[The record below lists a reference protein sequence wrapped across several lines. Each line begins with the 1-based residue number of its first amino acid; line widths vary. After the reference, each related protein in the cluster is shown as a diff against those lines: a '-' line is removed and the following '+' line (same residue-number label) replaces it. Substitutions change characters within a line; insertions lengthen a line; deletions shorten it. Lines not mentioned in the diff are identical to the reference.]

1 MKRAVFFFAA
11 LLLCLY
17 AGGQDIQSDFRNPP
31 QSSRIRVWWH
41 WMNGN
46 ITKDGVKKDLEW
58 MDRAGIGGFQQF
70 DAGGNMMGG
79 SAAIV
84 EKVPYMTDAWKDA
97 FRYAIHIADSLGLE
111 AAIASAPGWSS
122 TGGPWVKPENA
133 MKKLT
138 WRTVEVTSDGK
149 KPVNLTL
156 PEVYNTIGKFQNV
169 NGGSNLEPWSR
180 NVAVVAIRVP
190 EGEKSMTELGAKVSS
205 SGGDFS
211 VEQLTDGDL
220 SNGVLLPPG
229 ENGRTSWIQ
238 YEFDS
243 PQTIKA
249 LSLVGGTVRGQWAS
263 EPPTF
268 NNELQCSNDG
278 VNWKTVCKI
287 ASGAVAQ
294 QTVTVPATTA
304 KYFRLV
310 FPAPQGGGNAM
321 GRSRGP
327 AGANIA
333 EFVLHNTV
341 KVNHAEE
348 KAGFAAP
355 HDLYLYDTPSTVAS
369 DAVQEV
375 VVLDNFMNGDVL
387 SWNAPAG
394 VWRIYRFGASLTGKQ
409 NHPAPPEA
417 TGLEV
422 DKLDKAAWMDYF
434 RNYMNMYKE
443 AAGGMVGQRGIQYIL
458 TDSYEAEEMTWTPTI
473 AAEFKAR
480 RGYDLTP
487 WMPALTGEV
496 IRSSEET
503 EKFLF
508 DWRQTIGELFA
519 ENYDRI
525 NEIVKEYGMKGRYTE
540 AHENG
545 RVFVGDG
552 MDLKMTATVPMSA
565 IWMPNAGGGSAI
577 PMAIADIK
585 ESSSTAHVYGSN
597 IAAAESFTSAGNG
610 TSGNAYSYHPGNIK
624 YTADLAMSYGLNRFV
639 IHESAHQ
646 PSDAHRP
653 GMGLMIFG
661 QWFNRHETWAEYAR
675 YWTDY
680 LARSCYMLQQ
690 GKYVADVLFF
700 YGEDTN
706 ITGIYGHE
714 LPEIP
719 AGYSFDFINPYGV
732 LNVLSVSGNDLV
744 TKSGMKYKVLVLGD
758 HCSTMSLEVLRKL
771 QSLVND
777 GAILVG
783 KAPEKAASLL
793 DDEAEFERI
802 VSDIWYSGRKNVHTG
817 LLSNVL
823 KGINVAP
830 DFTYVAPA
838 QLSYVHRHLDNGT
851 DIYWVR
857 NFSDD
862 NIVADLTLRSGEG
875 TPMLWDPETGKTS
888 GVECVN
894 EGGVNKVHLPMVAN
908 QAVFVV
914 FDGKSRPSYVA
925 PSYKT
930 TTLLTVSTPWTLHFS
945 EGVGAPESA
954 VFPALKSLT
963 ESDDPGVKYF
973 SGTAT
978 YTTKVNLTAKQLKGL
993 KDVAIDLGDVEN
1005 MADVYVNGQHV
1016 GFIWKAPFCLG
1027 GALSAFKPG
1036 ANTIEI
1042 KVTNTWPNRLIGD
1055 AQPDAEKKYTYSSGN
1070 FYRADA
1076 PLRPA
1081 GLLGPVKLLGLQ

>member
-1 MKRAVFFFAA
+1 MKRTIIIAAA
-11 LLLCLY
+11 LFLCLS
-17 AGGQDIQSDFRNPP
+17 AGAQDMKSDFQNPP

-46 ITKDGVKKDLEW
+46 ITKDGVRKDIEW
-58 MDRAGIGGFQQF
+58 MNRAGIGGFQQF

-79 SAAIV
+79 SATIV
-84 EKVPYMTDAWKDA
+84 EKLPYMTDGWKEA
-97 FRYAIHIADSLGLE
+97 FRYAIHIADSLNME
-111 AAIASAPGWSS
+111 VAIASAPGWSS

-138 WRTVEVTSDGK
+138 WRTLEVTSDGK
-149 KPVNLTL
+149 KPVSLTL

-169 NGGSNLEPWSR
+169 NGGSNLEPWST
-180 NVAVVAIRVP
+180 NVAVVAIRIP
-190 EGEKSMTELGAKVSS
+190 EGEKSMKALGTKVTSS
-205 SGGDFS
+205 AGEFS
-211 VEQLTDGDL
+211 VDQLTDGDL

-229 ENGRTSWIQ
+229 ENGASSWIQ

-278 VNWKTVCKI
+278 RTFRTVCKI

-294 QTVTVPATTA
+294 QTVTIPQTTA

-310 FPAPQGGGNAM
+310 VPAPQAAAGGRG
-321 GRSRGP
+321 GRGP
-327 AGANIA
+327 AGTNVA

-355 HDLYLYDTPSTVAS
+355 HDLYLYDTPATSSS
-369 DAVQEV
+369 DAVQDV
-375 VVLDNFMNGDVL
+375 VVLDSFMNGDAL

-394 VWRIYRFGASLTGKQ
+394 TWRIYRFGASLTGKQ

-487 WMPALTGEV
+487 WMPALTGE
-496 IRSSEET
+496 IIGSSEQT

-508 DWRQTIGELFA
+508 DWRLTIGELFS

-552 MDLKMTATVPMSA
+552 MDLKMTATVPMCA

-610 TSGNAYSYHPGNIK
+610 NTGNAYSHHPGNIK

-646 PSDAHRP
+646 PSDSHRP

-690 GKYVADVLFF
+690 GRYVADVLYF

-706 ITGIYGHE
+706 VTGIYGHE

-719 AGYSFDFINPYGV
+719 EGYAFDFINPYGV
-732 LNVLSVSGNDLV
+732 LNVLSVKDGDLV
-744 TKSGMKYKVLVLGD
+744 TKSGMKYKVMVLGD
-758 HCSTMSLEVLRKL
+758 HCSTMSLEVLKKL

-777 GAILVG
+777 GAVIVG
-783 KAPEKAASLL
+783 KAPVKAASLQ
-793 DDEAEFERI
+793 DDDSEFSRI
-802 VSDIWYSGRKNVHTG
+802 VSDIWYSGRKNVNTG

-823 KGINVAP
+823 KSAGVEP
-830 DFTYVAPA
+830 DFRYVAPA
-838 QLSYVHRHLDNGT
+838 ELSYVHRHLDNGT

-862 NIVADLTLRSGEG
+862 AIDADLTLRNGEG

-888 GVECVN
+888 GVECVR
-894 EGGVNKVHLPMVAN
+894 EGEVNKVHLPMVAN

-914 FDGKSRPSYVA
+914 FDGATRAPYVA
-925 PSYKT
+925 PSFKES
-930 TTLLTVSTPWTLHFS
+930 TLLTVNTPWTLHFS
-945 EGVGAPESA
+945 EGVGAPQSA
-954 VFPALKSLT
+954 TFPVLKSLT

-973 SGTAT
+973 SGTAS
-978 YTTKVNLTAKQLKGL
+978 YSTTVNLSAKQLKGL
-993 KDVAIDLGDVEN
+993 KGVDIDLGDVQN
-1005 MADVYVNGQHV
+1005 MADVFVNGQHV
-1016 GFIWKAPFCLG
+1016 GFIWKAPFRLDG
-1027 GALSAFKPG
+1027 VLSALKAG
-1036 ANTIEI
+1036 NNTIEI

-1055 AQPDAEKKYTYSSGN
+1055 AQPDVEKKYTYTSGN
-1070 FYRADA
+1070 FYNAQA

-1081 GLLGPVKLLGLQ
+1081 GLLGPVKLIGLQ

>member
-1 MKRAVFFFAA
+1 MKRAVIIAAA
-11 LLLCLY
+11 LFLCLS
-17 AGGQDIQSDFRNPP
+17 AGAQDMKSDFQNPP

-46 ITKDGVKKDLEW
+46 ITKDGVRKDIEW
-58 MDRAGIGGFQQF
+58 MNRAGIGGFQQF

-84 EKVPYMTDAWKDA
+84 EKLPYMTDGWKEA
-97 FRYAIHIADSLGLE
+97 FRYAIHIADSLNME
-111 AAIASAPGWSS
+111 VAIASAPGWSS

-149 KPVNLTL
+149 KPVSLTL

-169 NGGSNLEPWSR
+169 NGGSNLEPWST

-190 EGEKSMTELGAKVSS
+190 EGEKSMKALGAKVSS
-205 SGGDFS
+205 SAGDFS
-211 VEQLTDGDL
+211 VDQLTDGDL

-229 ENGRTSWIQ
+229 ENGASSWIQ

-249 LSLVGGTVRGQWAS
+249 LSLVGGAVRGQWAS

-278 VNWKTVCKI
+278 RIFRTVCKI

-294 QTVTVPATTA
+294 QTVTIPQTTA

-310 FPAPQGGGNAM
+310 VPAPQAAAGGRG
-321 GRSRGP
+321 GRGP
-327 AGANIA
+327 AGTNVA
-333 EFVLHNTV
+333 EFALHNTV

-355 HDLYLYDTPSTVAS
+355 HDLYLYDTPATSSS
-369 DAVQEV
+369 DAVQDV
-375 VVLDNFMNGDVL
+375 VVLDSFMNGDVL

-394 VWRIYRFGASLTGKQ
+394 TWRIYRFGASLTGKQ

-487 WMPALTGEV
+487 WMPALTGE
-496 IRSSEET
+496 IIGSSEQT

-508 DWRQTIGELFA
+508 DWRLTIGELFS

-552 MDLKMTATVPMSA
+552 MDLKMTATVPMCA

-610 TSGNAYSYHPGNIK
+610 NTGNAYSYHPGNIK

-690 GKYVADVLFF
+690 GRYVADVLYF

-706 ITGIYGHE
+706 VTGIYGHE

-719 AGYSFDFINPYGV
+719 EGYAFDFINPYGV
-732 LNVLSVSGNDLV
+732 LNVLSVKDGDLV
-744 TKSGMKYKVLVLGD
+744 TNSGMKYKVMVLGD
-758 HCSTMSLEVLRKL
+758 HCSTMSLEVLKKL

-777 GAILVG
+777 GAVIVG
-783 KAPEKAASLL
+783 KAPVKAASLL
-793 DDEAEFERI
+793 DDDSEFSRI
-802 VSDIWYSGRKNVHTG
+802 VSDIWYSGRKNVNTG

-823 KGINVAP
+823 KSAGVEP
-830 DFTYVAPA
+830 DFRYVAPA
-838 QLSYVHRHLDNGT
+838 ELSYVHRHLDNGT

-862 NIVADLTLRSGEG
+862 AIVADLTLRNGEG

-888 GVECVN
+888 GVECVR
-894 EGGVNKVHLPMVAN
+894 EGEVNKVHLPMVAN

-914 FDGKSRPSYVA
+914 FDGATRAPYIA
-925 PSYKT
+925 PSFKES
-930 TTLLTVSTPWTLHFS
+930 TLLTVNTPWTLHFS
-945 EGVGAPESA
+945 EGVGAPQSA
-954 VFPALKSLT
+954 TFPILKSLT

-973 SGTAT
+973 SGTASYST
-978 YTTKVNLTAKQLKGL
+978 MVNLSAKQLKGL
-993 KDVAIDLGDVEN
+993 KGVDIDLGDVQN
-1005 MADVYVNGQHV
+1005 MADVFVNGQHV
-1016 GFIWKAPFCLG
+1016 GFIWKAPFRLDG
-1027 GALSAFKPG
+1027 VLSALKAG
-1036 ANTIEI
+1036 NNTIEI

-1055 AQPDAEKKYTYSSGN
+1055 AQPDVEKKYTYTSGN
-1070 FYRADA
+1070 FYNAQA

-1081 GLLGPVKLLGLQ
+1081 GLLGPVKLIGLQ